1 MRDGTGGSRSVQK
14 TKVYLTVATLLIGI
28 IVAGAVSLTTS
39 EASISHA
46 DGILIDFGEYDVTWF
61 EYDLN
66 TDNNPLSLLEKAC
79 SDREYTYT
87 LDGGRITEINGI
99 ANGAEKLWD
108 LWYIEKGTTQW
119 IKSDTY
125 DINAKNYS
133 VTAWA
138 YRGEGEVPTVAV
150 DASGICVYGYSQ
162 AGRII
167 TLSPV
172 ATETVGALNAVS
184 CIVGADYYSNYP
196 NSVNELK
203 SIKKIAEVGTYTD
216 PSFESIMK
224 QNPDIVIAD
233 GSQYN
238 QRQVADS
245 VRNANV
251 NAVTIYDGS
260 DIKTIYNNTYLVG
273 VAIGYEL
280 AAKSVITHDSI
291 GLDNILSKIDVRE
304 KKSVMVALSPD
315 AAPYVAGKHT
325 FVDDILNS
333 ISAENAFSSMSGW
346 AHANTELIS
355 EKNPDIIIIVT
366 ESYDATQE
374 EWDYMY
380 GNLPD
385 TWKLTKAYADKEIYL
400 ISGKAADLA
409 SRSAPRFTQ
418 LCEIFGEIVYP
429 DSFETEIPKFIGDDY
444 TQYTVITKDLGYD
457 N

>member
-1 MRDGTGGSRSVQK
+1 MNSGRGGKINVQK
-14 TKVYLTVATLLIGI
+14 TKVYLTAATLLVGLIL
-28 IVAGAVSLTTS
+28 AGAVSLTTT
-39 EASISHA
+39 EATISHA
-46 DGILIDFGEYDVTWF
+46 DGILIDFEKYEVTWF

-66 TDNNPLSLLEKAC
+66 SDSSPLSLLEKAC
-79 SDREYTYT
+79 TENEYTYT
-87 LDGGRITEINGI
+87 TDGGKVTEINGVSDS
-99 ANGAEKLWD
+99 EKNSWN

-119 IKSDTY
+119 VKSETY
-125 DINAKNYS
+125 DINAKDYT

-138 YRGEGEVPTVAV
+138 YRGNDDIPTVAV
-150 DASGICVYGYSQ
+150 DATGICVYGYSQ
-162 AGRII
+162 AERIV

-172 ATETVGALNAVS
+172 ATETIGSLNAVS
-184 CIVGADYYSNYP
+184 CIVGTDYYSNYP
-196 NSVNELK
+196 NSIAELK
-203 SIKKIAEVGTYTD
+203 SIGRIAEVGTYTD

-260 DIKTIYNNTYLVG
+260 DIETIYNNTYLVG

-280 AAKSVITHDSI
+280 TAKSVITHNTI
-291 GLDNILSKIDVRE
+291 GMDNILSKIDIRE

-315 AAPYVAGKHT
+315 AAPYVAGKYT
-325 FVDDILNS
+325 FIDDIITS
-333 ISAENAFSSMSGW
+333 ISADNAFSSMSGW
-346 AHANTELIS
+346 THANTELIA

-374 EWDYMY
+374 EWDTMY
-380 GNLPD
+380 NNLPD
-385 TWKLTKAYADKEIYL
+385 TWKLTKAYANKEIYL

-418 LCEIFGEIVYP
+418 LCEILGEIIYP
-429 DSFETEIPKFIGDDY
+429 DCFETEVPKFIGDGY
-444 TQYTVITKDLGYD
+444 SQYTVITKDLGYD